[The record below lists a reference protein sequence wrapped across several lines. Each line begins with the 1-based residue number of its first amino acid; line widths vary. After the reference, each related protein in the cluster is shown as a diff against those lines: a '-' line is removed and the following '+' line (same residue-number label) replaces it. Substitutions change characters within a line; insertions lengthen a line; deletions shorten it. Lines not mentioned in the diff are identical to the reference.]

1 MPAVSV
7 LSSKLSW
14 STNIGS
20 IVLPIVNVGVA
31 TISYFLPTVST
42 IRYCPY
48 IHPSNLHFSIQLIK
62 DLGFSSIDAQ
72 GMTVAPYIVGWFLVC
87 FQAWHSD
94 RTKDRGWHIMLS
106 CAISL
111 LGYII
116 IATTV
121 TKSTGAAYFALFLI
135 VGGNYSLFPLVM

>member
-1 MPAVSV
+1 
-7 LSSKLSW
+7 
-14 STNIGS
+14 
-20 IVLPIVNVGVA
+20 
-31 TISYFLPTVST
+31 
-42 IRYCPY
+42 
-48 IHPSNLHFSIQLIK
+48 
-62 DLGFSSIDAQ
+62 
-72 GMTVAPYIVGWFLVC
+72 
-87 FQAWHSD
+87 
-94 RTKDRGWHIMLS
+94 MLS